1 MKIFLSYFGLLL
13 ASSFFLGCE
22 TAAEDPY
29 YDSHNTATQR
39 YINYDHKTQTGK
51 IIKYYE
57 SGDRK
62 SIGFYHNGRKD
73 SLFRSWYENGS
84 KKLVIWYDK
93 GKKEGLYQYYRKEG
107 PIYREIEYKDDLKHG
122 LYQEFWKNGNLK
134 YSLDYQFDFALDE
147 TMKEF
152 KSTGNRK
159 KDSYLVVREKNTVKE
174 NGKHTI
180 YVYFEDQ
187 PKQAYYT
194 AIIDGVPYALDMQN
208 NKGLWVLDVPK
219 GMFVM
224 KKIQFEGFY
233 EGRKQT
239 IKSVKRNFNL
249 GVENL

>member
-1 MKIFLSYFGLLL
+1 MKIFMVC
-13 ASSFFLGCE
+13 SSFLIVALSFWGCE
-22 TAAEDPY
+22 SAADDPY
-29 YDSHNTATQR
+29 YDSHNTATKR
-39 YINYDHKTQTGK
+39 YIDYDHKTQTGK
-51 IIKYYE
+51 TITYYE
-57 SGDRK
+57 SGKRK
-62 SIGFYHNGRKD
+62 SICFYNKGRRD
-73 SLFRSWYENGS
+73 SLFRSWYENGNR
-84 KKLVIWYDK
+84 KLVIWYEN
-93 GKKEGLYQYYRKEG
+93 GKKEGLYQYYRKDG

-134 YSLDYQFDFALDE
+134 YSLDYEYGYAIDE

-152 KSTGNRK
+152 KSTGKRE
-159 KDSYLVVREKNTVKE
+159 KDSYLVIRERNTIKE